1 MGTTPRSERYI
12 RHALATFVSTR
23 VDSPSAN
30 AVHYVADVWSRWG
43 LSEWSTEG
51 GICMA
56 LLDVDDISVNFGGI
70 KALSNVAFTIEEGS
84 ICGLIGPNG
93 AGKTTM
99 FNVISRI
106 YDPSDG
112 TISFAGKNLVGGGSD
127 VAPHLISSLGIFRT
141 FQNLALWPGM
151 SVIENVMAGAHVR
164 SKQNMLTAM
173 LNFGRKAEERE
184 LREESYAIL
193 KNLELEK
200 FAFQQC
206 AGLPY
211 GTLKRIEL
219 ARAMMGHAKL
229 MMLDEPATGLTHSEV
244 SELTDVIRKIRT
256 DYDLTILLVEHHMGL
271 VMNLSEKVVVLDFGQ
286 KIAEGVPADVQDDPK
301 VIEAYLG
308 APA

>member
-1 MGTTPRSERYI
+1 
-12 RHALATFVSTR
+12 
-23 VDSPSAN
+23 
-30 AVHYVADVWSRWG
+30 
-43 LSEWSTEG
+43 
-51 GICMA
+51 MA
-56 LLDVDDISVNFGGI
+56 LLDVKDISVSFGGI
-70 KALSNVAFTIEEGS
+70 KALTDVSFSIDEGS

-106 YDPSDG
+106 YDP
-112 TISFAGKNLVGGGSD
+112 TAGQIDFQGQSLVGGGSD
-127 VAPHLISSLGIFRT
+127 VAAHKISELGIFRT
-141 FQNLALWPGM
+141 FQNLALWPRM

-164 SKQNMLTAM
+164 SKQTMLTAM
-173 LNFGRKAEERE
+173 LNIGRKSEERRLSAE
-184 LREESYAIL
+184 AYSIL
-193 KNLELEK
+193 KNLELEQV
-200 FAFQQC
+200 AFQQC

-244 SELTDVIRKIRT
+244 GELTDVIRKIRS
-256 DYDLTILLVEHHMGL
+256 DYNLTVLLVEHHMGL
-271 VMNLSEKVVVLDFGQ
+271 VMSLSEKVVVLDFGQ

-308 APA
+308 APAQ

>member
-1 MGTTPRSERYI
+1 VGSSGARVGRVG
-12 RHALATFVSTR
+12 ASTR
-23 VDSPSAN
+23 VDSLSIGT
-30 AVHYVADVWSRWG
+30 VHYVADFWSRWG
-43 LSEWSTEG
+43 LSVWNTEG

-56 LLDVDDISVNFGGI
+56 YLDVDDISVNFGGI
-70 KALSNVAFTIEEGS
+70 KALSNVSFTIEEGS

-112 TISFAGKNLVGGGSD
+112 TISFAGDNLVGGGGGG
-127 VAPHLISSLGIFRT
+127 VAPHLISKLGIFRT

-164 SKQNMLTAM
+164 SKQTMLTAM
-173 LNFGRKAEERE
+173 LNLGRKSEERG

-193 KNLELEK
+193 KNLELER

-256 DYDLTILLVEHHMGL
+256 DYNLTILLVEHHMGL
-271 VMNLSEKVVVLDFGQ
+271 VMNLSDKVVVLDFGQ
-286 KIAEGVPADVQDDPK
+286 KIAQGLPADVQDDPK

>member
-1 MGTTPRSERYI
+1 
-12 RHALATFVSTR
+12 
-23 VDSPSAN
+23 
-30 AVHYVADVWSRWG
+30 
-43 LSEWSTEG
+43 
-51 GICMA
+51 MA
-56 LLDVDDISVNFGGI
+56 LLEVNDISVRFGGI
-70 KALSNVAFTIEEGS
+70 VALSDVSFTIEENS

-106 YDPSDG
+106 YDPTTGSIHFNGEELVSVGEAETSGAD
-112 TISFAGKNLVGGGSD
+112 TPPHKISQ
-127 VAPHLISSLGIFRT
+127 IGIFRT
-141 FQNLALWPGM
+141 FQNLALWDRM

-164 SKQNMLTAM
+164 SKQNVFSAM
-173 LNFGRKAEERE
+173 LSLGRRKEEKL
-184 LREESYAIL
+184 LRDEAYEIL
-193 KNLELEK
+193 SNLELQQ

-219 ARAMMGHAKL
+219 ARAMMGHPKL
-229 MMLDEPATGLTHSEV
+229 LMLDEPATGLTHSEV
-244 SELTDVIRKIRT
+244 GDLTDVIRKIRD

-271 VMNLSEKVVVLDFGQ
+271 VMSISEKVVVLDFGK
-286 KIAEGVPADVQDDPK
+286 KIAEGLPADVQDDPA

>member
-1 MGTTPRSERYI
+1 MSQLE
-12 RHALATFVSTR
+12 V
-23 VDSPSAN
+23 N
-30 AVHYVADVWSRWG
+30 
-43 LSEWSTEG
+43 
-51 GICMA
+51 
-56 LLDVDDISVNFGGI
+56 DISVNFGGI
-70 KALSNVAFTIEEGS
+70 KALSDVSFTIEEGS

-106 YDPSDG
+106 YDPS
-112 TISFAGKNLVGGGSD
+112 AGRIDFGGRNLVGSGGD
-127 VAPHLISSLGIFRT
+127 VAPHMISKLGIFRT

-164 SKQNMLTAM
+164 SKQTMLTAM
-173 LNFGRKAEERE
+173 LSIGRKAEERE

-193 KNLELEK
+193 KNLELER

-244 SELTDVIRKIRT
+244 SELTDVIRKIRV
-256 DYDLTILLVEHHMGL
+256 DYNLTILLVEHHMGL
-271 VMNLSEKVVVLDFGQ
+271 VMNLSDRVVVLDFGQ
-286 KIAEGVPADVQDDPK
+286 KIAEGLPADVQDDPK

>member
-1 MGTTPRSERYI
+1 MSQLE
-12 RHALATFVSTR
+12 V
-23 VDSPSAN
+23 N
-30 AVHYVADVWSRWG
+30 
-43 LSEWSTEG
+43 
-51 GICMA
+51 
-56 LLDVDDISVNFGGI
+56 DISVNFGGI
-70 KALSNVAFTIEEGS
+70 KALSDVSFTIEEGS

-106 YDPSDG
+106 YDPTSGRIDFG
-112 TISFAGKNLVGGGSD
+112 GNNLVGGGGD
-127 VAPHLISSLGIFRT
+127 VAPHMISKLGIFRT

-164 SKQNMLTAM
+164 SKQNMFTAM
-173 LNFGRKAEERE
+173 LGIGLKAEERE
-184 LREESYAIL
+184 LREEAYAIL
-193 KNLELEK
+193 KNLELER

-244 SELTDVIRKIRT
+244 SELTDVIRKIRV
-256 DYDLTILLVEHHMGL
+256 DYNLTILLVEHHMGL
-271 VMNLSEKVVVLDFGQ
+271 VMNLSDRVVVLDFGQ
-286 KIAEGVPADVQDDPK
+286 KIAEGLPADVQDDPK

>member
-1 MGTTPRSERYI
+1 
-12 RHALATFVSTR
+12 
-23 VDSPSAN
+23 
-30 AVHYVADVWSRWG
+30 
-43 LSEWSTEG
+43 
-51 GICMA
+51 MA
-56 LLDVDDISVNFGGI
+56 LLEVSDISVNFGGI
-70 KALSNVAFTIEEGS
+70 RALSDVSFDIDEGS

-93 AGKTTM
+93 AGKTTL

-106 YDPSDG
+106 YDPS
-112 TISFAGKNLVGGGSD
+112 AGKITFDGQNLVGGGGD
-127 VAPHLISSLGIFRT
+127 VAPHAISKLGIFRT
-141 FQNLALWPGM
+141 FQNLALWPRM

-173 LNFGRKAEERE
+173 LNIGRKADERQ

-193 KNLELEK
+193 QNLELEK
-200 FAFQQC
+200 FSFQAC

-219 ARAMMGHAKL
+219 ARAMMGRAKL

-244 SELTDVIRKIRT
+244 TELTDVIRKIRV
-256 DYDLTILLVEHHMGL
+256 DYNLTVLLVEHHMGL
-271 VMNLSEKVVVLDFGQ
+271 VMNLSDKVVVLDFGQ
-286 KIAEGVPADVQDDPK
+286 KIAEGLPADVQDDPK

>member
-1 MGTTPRSERYI
+1 
-12 RHALATFVSTR
+12 
-23 VDSPSAN
+23 
-30 AVHYVADVWSRWG
+30 
-43 LSEWSTEG
+43 
-51 GICMA
+51 MA
-56 LLDVDDISVNFGGI
+56 LLEVNDISVSFGGI
-70 KALSNVAFTIEEGS
+70 KALTDVSFTIDENS

-106 YDPSDG
+106 YDPTAG
-112 TISFAGKNLVGGGSD
+112 TIKFGDRNLVGGSD
-127 VAPHLISSLGIFRT
+127 NVAAHTISSLGIFRT

-173 LNFGRKAEERE
+173 LNLGRKAEERA
-184 LREESYAIL
+184 LREESYSIL
-193 KNLELEK
+193 KNLELEQ
-200 FAFQQC
+200 FAFRQC

-244 SELTDVIRKIRT
+244 SELTDVIRKVRT
-256 DYDLTILLVEHHMGL
+256 DYNLTILLVEHHMGL